1 MEKSIKIIKSKLMWR
16 NYEFFHQRRIQNND
30 VLNKLKK
37 FFNTLTSSTED
48 YIKAINLPKI
58 KTSFESLDKND
69 LLYQSIIH
77 IINNFEI
84 QLNQLHLGIKI
95 LNKEFFEFINTS
107 KFDELKNEQFLYN
120 ELNKSKTDYYNNKE
134 LINKYKEKYYD
145 NMYQALLLISN
156 ESKFQNAKIKVI
168 KYFGKY
174 KDYIK
179 KTNELRNLYI
189 ENQKNII
196 SFYLE
201 SEKNEV
207 NLIKSILKEYYEQQK
222 LQNDVIKNYI
232 SNNEN
237 SYSHFQVFNEMDNI
251 IHNFI
256 KNNNT
261 KIEQKADFI
270 DYEPKK
276 NFNIYESILIYNNY
290 IDAINKL
297 KSKVEE
303 ELLPSI
309 NINKEKKKKELG
321 QLLFNFFSK
330 DPVQNSQADV
340 NKIQNYIIYD
350 DTSTHY
356 YFLGMLTSLR
366 GAGNFCKSEK
376 FIKKIGSIF
385 NDLLLN
391 AEKNKNIDIARNCII
406 ISETY
411 YYLDNNN
418 KIFLK
423 VFIRKNKWLRSPDFW
438 RYFILDSL
446 NKEIIKFSNSEND
459 AKAEKFGE
467 IIFSCLVPFFN
478 NLKYYI
484 REKRVANK
492 ILNEFII
499 KFNLN
504 NQYIKTIYN
513 IINENKN
520 KY

>member
-1 MEKSIKIIKSKLMWR
+1 MWR

-30 VLNKLKK
+30 ILNKLKK

-58 KTSFESLDKND
+58 KSSFESLDKKD
-69 LLYQSIIH
+69 VIIQSIIH

-95 LNKEFFEFINTS
+95 MNKEFFEFITTS
-107 KFDELKNEQFLYN
+107 KLDELKNEQFLYN

-134 LINKYKEKYYD
+134 LINKYKEKYY
-145 NMYQALLLISN
+145 NYTCQALSLISN
-156 ESKFQNAKIKVI
+156 ENKFQNAKIKVI

-174 KDYIK
+174 KYYIK
-179 KTNELRNLYI
+179 KTNEFRTLYI

-196 SFYLE
+196 SFYLQ
-201 SEKNEV
+201 SEKNEA
-207 NLIKSILKEYYEQQK
+207 NLIKNILKEYYEQQK

-251 IHNFI
+251 INNFI
-256 KNNNT
+256 KNNNS
-261 KIEQKADFI
+261 KIEQKVDFI

-276 NFNIYESILIYNNY
+276 NFNIYESILTYNNY
-290 IDAINKL
+290 IDAIYKL

-321 QLLFNFFSK
+321 ELLFNFFSK
-330 DPVQNSQADV
+330 DPVQNSQSNV

-350 DTSTHY
+350 DTSTHFY
-356 YFLGMLTSLR
+356 LLGMLTSLR
-366 GAGNFCKSEK
+366 GTGNFCKSEE
-376 FIKKIGSIF
+376 FIKKIGIIF

-391 AEKNKNIDIARNCII
+391 AEKNNNIDIARNCII

-423 VFIRKNKWLRSPDFW
+423 AFIRKNKWLRSSDFW

-446 NKEIIKFSNSEND
+446 NKEIIKFNSNSDFFED
-459 AKAEKFGE
+459 DKKAKKFSE

-484 REKRVANK
+484 SEKRVANK

-504 NQYIKTIYN
+504 N
-513 IINENKN
+513 
-520 KY
+520 